1 MFVHGGGKVDEDDPP
16 PDHDHKLKEEG
27 EDGEEDAAHDAADR
41 LGGLG
46 DESDGNSEPAS
57 EEDRD
62 EKNDG
67 AETDADDKKS

>member
-1 MFVHGGGKVDEDDPP
+1 M
-16 PDHDHKLKEEG
+16 KEEG

-41 LGGLG
+41 LRGLG
-46 DESDGNSEPAS
+46 DESNGNSEPAS

-67 AETDADDKKS
+67 TETDADDKEG